1 MPNGNTERREN
12 QETNESELLARKL
25 TGVGW
30 GLFFIWI
37 GIVFLAD
44 APLGIGLL
52 GVGIIT
58 LGMQVARK
66 VFNLAFEAGWLVVG
80 GLFVLGGLIQLFNIQ
95 VRLVPVLLIVA
106 GVVVLI
112 TTLTRKHTRHN

>member
-66 VFNLAFEAGWLVVG
+66 VFNLAFEGGWLIVG

-112 TTLTRKHTRHN
+112 TTLTRKQARGN